1 LQRFDLPLQVLS
13 AVFCSVVLTYSSLA
27 QSNSTQEPETVS
39 RAIQLFSSPD
49 DSSAPAGLLSEREP
63 ATPIAVTLGTG
74 GEKWYLVKT
83 KAGVIGWLKQSAHAQ
98 AINLEQYFKSLPPE
112 VSSNTPTIPSV
123 TVTTTARS
131 TIIVP
136 VHFLGRAALVGVTL
150 NRSVNGNLIVDTGA
164 SNTVISRRLATL
176 LSLRQTG
183 ATIGQTVGGP
193 ISAVTAQLKSIKVGA
208 AEVTDLSVI
217 VHDFSRDPR
226 VEGLLGMDFLGRYQV
241 GLDAQKQLLVLS
253 PR

>member
-1 LQRFDLPLQVLS
+1 VQ
-13 AVFCSVVLTYSSLA
+13 
-27 QSNSTQEPETVS
+27 
-39 RAIQLFSSPD
+39 
-49 DSSAPAGLLSEREP
+49 
-63 ATPIAVTLGTG
+63 
-74 GEKWYLVKT
+74 
-83 KAGVIGWLKQSAHAQ
+83 
-98 AINLEQYFKSLPPE
+98 
-112 VSSNTPTIPSV
+112 
-123 TVTTTARS
+123 
-131 TIIVP
+131 
-136 VHFLGRAALVGVTL
+136 FLGRAALVGVTL

-164 SNTVISRRLATL
+164 TNTVISRRLATL